1 MANCSRPGASL
12 TLPSAMASVFPSPP
26 PPLVATL
33 DGDSLALARAL
44 RALAR
49 QGDVGEDDHGPA
61 RRGEGAAGAG
71 GDAELEEFHR
81 GGVCGATAS
90 ARRRR
95 ALHDYASANL
105 VRATAPA
112 RKAAT
117 TVAMRLI
124 LSSLP
129 ARSDDEASM
138 A

>member
-33 DGDSLALARAL
+33 TVILSPSRARFGPSHVRATWVRTTMDPRDGVKAR
-44 RALAR
+44 
-49 QGDVGEDDHGPA
+49 PA
-61 RRGEGAAGAG
+61 PAGTRSWKSSIAAACAG
-71 GDAELEEFHR
+71 REA
-81 GGVCGATAS
+81 
-90 ARRRR
+90 RRR

-112 RKAAT
+112 TKAAT
-117 TVAMRLI
+117 KAAMRLI
-124 LSSLP
+124 LSPLF
-129 ARSDDEASM
+129 ARSGAGASM